1 MYGLNQVMLIG
12 NIGNIDASKSGDNAV
27 CNFSLATNE
36 SYKDKSGTMIERTE
50 WHKCVAFRKSAEVIS
65 AYATKGTKM
74 YVSGKLKTEKW
85 TDTEGVERYT
95 TKIIVD
101 EFLFLGGKQNGTDN
115 ERYTSDDDLGF

>member
-1 MYGLNQVMLIG
+1 MYGLNEVKLIG

-27 CNFSLATNE
+27 CNFSLDTNE
-36 SYKDKSGTMIERTE
+36 NYKDKSGTLVERTE

-65 AYATKGTKM
+65 QYAAKGTKM

-85 TDTEGVERYT
+85 TDKEGVERYT

-101 EFLFLGGKQNGTDN
+101 EFLFLGGKQNQGSDESYATD
-115 ERYTSDDDLGF
+115 EELGF